1 MRRGHADSAEG
12 VGALSGKGALTTY
25 AAFLEVT
32 GIRPHQVP
40 LKRKIDAFS
49 PQEAGAALA
58 ASSAR
63 FPHSD
68 DSADSDLDASR

>member
-1 MRRGHADSAEG
+1 M
-12 VGALSGKGALTTY
+12 LLTY
-25 AAFLEVT
+25 AALLEVN
-32 GIRPHQVP
+32 GISNAVDQVP

-49 PQEAGAALA
+49 PAAAGAALA

-68 DSADSDLDASR
+68 VSADSDLDASR

>member
-1 MRRGHADSAEG
+1 MLAPPYQSTLVSATSP
-12 VGALSGKGALTTY
+12 LHYHTY
-25 AAFLEVT
+25 AALLAVT

-49 PQEAGAALA
+49 PQEAGAAFA

>member
-1 MRRGHADSAEG
+1 MLAPPYPSTLVSATSH
-12 VGALSGKGALTTY
+12 LHYPTY
-25 AAFLEVT
+25 AALLEVT

-58 ASSAR
+58 ASYAR